1 MKKIVA
7 TLLLTIAGVQ
17 GMDTKPSQPS
27 WISIKHDDTQEFF
40 GQVDREVQQDKQL
53 RRGVKDLEFLRNVMV
68 FKYNIEPNAIDT
80 LVPWISRPVDRQNL
94 WGTKYLAVDFADV
107 APLIAVK
114 LGGQHT
120 GDSILQDIMSLYKQ
134 AKMDRK
140 KRQELVLI
148 GHVLQSDLPQDHSLN
163 FASLKEMWFEA
174 KRENGMM
181 NSQAYMSSQPIVDV
195 YNSSL
200 TPSSEQPIK
209 VDLSD
214 VYNLFS
220 RRFGVDYAGKVGE
233 LKSALKKFKTE
244 QRYLTAAHRVLKTLD
259 STNMQLMSMQDSVAP
274 QQYQS
279 IAFLLGAGSFFKS
292 ELKEMLPNLYVELHE
307 KKTLSLL
314 SGIVG
319 DQYSTDGKFILKA
332 QNSSPE
338 SNSSNIADLGDP
350 QTLIHMREGQLY
362 RGNSVIA
369 DDMTHNLIYAVDR
382 LGNLCVQV
390 SGSSTTPNHDRFF
403 TVNGVGQPIACGG
416 HISIQRGKVMKIDPM
431 SGHYMPAILQLF
443 LVVKYLNDKGVIDP
457 KCVVTSYELGDFS
470 LKEVLSITDRI
481 ELKA

>member
-1 MKKIVA
+1 MKKIGT
-7 TLLLTIAGVQ
+7 TLLLTITSVHS
-17 GMDTKPSQPS
+17 MDTTPSQPS
-27 WISIKHDDTQEFF
+27 WLSVKHADTQEFF
-40 GQVDREVQQDKQL
+40 EQVDREIKQDKQL
-53 RRGVKDLEFLRNVMV
+53 RRGVKDLEFLRNVMA
-68 FKYNIEPNAIDT
+68 FKYNIESNAIET
-80 LVPWISRPVDRQNL
+80 LLPWISRPVDCQKP
-94 WGTKYLAVDFADV
+94 WDTKYLAVDFADV

-120 GDSILQDIMSLYKQ
+120 GNSVLQDVMSLYKQ

-140 KRQELVLI
+140 KRQELALI
-148 GHVLQSDLPQDHSLN
+148 GHVWQSDLSQDHSLN

-181 NSQAYMSSQPIVDV
+181 NSQAYMSSKPIVDV

-200 TPSSEQPIK
+200 MPSSEQPIK
-209 VDLSD
+209 VEMSD

-220 RRFGVDYAGKVGE
+220 KRFGVDYSGKVGE
-233 LKSALKKFKTE
+233 LKSALKIFKAE
-244 QRYLTAAHRVLKTLD
+244 QRYLTAAHRILKTLD
-259 STNMQLMSMQDSVAP
+259 PTNTQLTTMQDSAAP
-274 QQYQS
+274 QEYQS
-279 IAFLLGAGSFFKS
+279 IAFLLGVSSFFKS
-292 ELKEMLPNLYVELHE
+292 ELKEMLPNLYGELRE
-307 KKTLSLL
+307 KETLSLL

-319 DQYSTDGKFILKA
+319 DQYSTDGKFIFKA

-350 QTLIHMREGQLY
+350 QAVIHTREGQLY
-362 RGNSVIA
+362 RGDSVIA
-369 DDMTHNLIYAVDR
+369 DDMTQNLIYAVDR
-382 LGNLCVQV
+382 LGTLCIQV
-390 SGSSTTPNHDRFF
+390 PGSSTTPNHDRFF

-416 HISIQRGKVMKIDPM
+416 HISIQSGKIMKIDPM

-457 KCVVTSYELGDFS
+457 NCVVTSYVLGDFS